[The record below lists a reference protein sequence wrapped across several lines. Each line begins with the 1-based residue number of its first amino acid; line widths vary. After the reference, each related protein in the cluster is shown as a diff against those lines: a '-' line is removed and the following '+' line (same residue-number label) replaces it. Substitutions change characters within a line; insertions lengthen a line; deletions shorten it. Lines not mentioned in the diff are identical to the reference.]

1 MAKSIPSLAE
11 RVDSLRARYAELDEQ
26 SEQII
31 EEFVSNLAA
40 ETPGVPKDNLRQTEI
55 DSRSRG
61 YSYIAALRTLKEK
74 LS

>member
-11 RVDSLRARYAELDEQ
+11 RVDSLLERHAELKKQ

-31 EEFVSNLAA
+31 DEFASNLAA

-55 DSRSRG
+55 DSRAHG
-61 YSYIAALRTLKEK
+61 YSYVAALRTLRGK